1 MKESNQFLIII
12 QSNYSPYGRNYMKIG
27 ERDFQIALLILKDKN
42 CVVTPDP
49 ALITLSSETAS
60 GGFVVPTHR

>member
-1 MKESNQFLIII
+1 MESNQLLVKMH
-12 QSNYSPYGRNYMKIG
+12 SNYLPYGRNRMKIG
-27 ERDFQIALLILKDKN
+27 ERDFQIALLILKEKRWL
-42 CVVTPDP
+42 VTPDP